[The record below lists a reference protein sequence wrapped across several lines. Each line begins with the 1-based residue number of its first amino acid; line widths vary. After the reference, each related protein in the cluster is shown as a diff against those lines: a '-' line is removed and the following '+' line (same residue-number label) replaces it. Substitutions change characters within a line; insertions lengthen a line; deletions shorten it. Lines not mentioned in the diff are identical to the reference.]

1 MDTRVYV
8 NEARSAEASTGE
20 RSEPAL
26 PRVRSQPR
34 PLPRAK
40 RAAFQLIFRSNWL
53 MIEDD

>member
-40 RAAFQLIFRSNWL
+40 RAAFQL
-53 MIEDD
+53 